1 MTEDSVNEM
10 TTLLLASTQRT
21 VGWVLATVVLVGMGV
36 YLLFSFRIGK
46 REVGSEIDLA
56 PNRMEHADDDE
67 LETRLL
73 DRNLAW
79 SLVTLTVISLILPLY
94 WLMEP
99 ARQDNA
105 AYGWVKRFEKRGANS
120 FEEACVSCHGPGGVG
135 GVASYTLTD
144 ANGGFVAQ
152 VEWKAPSL
160 TTVLSRF
167 DESEVQQIL
176 DYGRPGT
183 PMPAWGL
190 PGGGPLTSQQ
200 VHQLIVYLRSIQL
213 TPEEA
218 AAEVHSGLVAGARA
232 IVKERDSGLTEA
244 DDVNAAAEAWL
255 VQAADPSS
263 NDYAAYGEL
272 LFNNPASQGA
282 NSCARCHTPGFSYGA
297 TSEEATAELIAE
309 WPRLAEAGILTGY
322 QPGLG
327 HVGPSLIGIETH
339 FPTAIGHEDFVRTG
353 SEVGSGYGNARP
365 GTGAMPG
372 FGGRTD
378 DLDVIGTVVRSRI
391 LTPEQIA
398 AIVAY
403 ERSL

>member
-10 TTLLLASTQRT
+10 TTLLLASTQRSI
-21 VGWVLATVVLVGMGV
+21 GWVLATIVLVGMGV
-36 YLLFSFRIGK
+36 YLLFSFRLGK

-56 PNRMEHADDDE
+56 ANRMEHADDDE
-67 LETRLL
+67 LETRVL

-105 AYGWVKRFEKRGANS
+105 AYGWVKRFEKRGANN

-167 DESEVQQIL
+167 DESEVQRIL

-213 TPEEA
+213 SPDEA
-218 AAEVHSGLVAGARA
+218 AAEVHSGLVAGARS
-232 IVKERDSGLTEA
+232 IVTERDPGLNDA
-244 DDVNAAAEAWL
+244 DDVAEAAEAWL

-263 NDYAAYGEL
+263 SDYGAYGEL

-282 NSCARCHTPGFSYGA
+282 NNCARCHTPGFSYGA
-297 TSEEATAELIAE
+297 TGEEATAELMTE
-309 WPRLAEAGILTGY
+309 WPRLAESGILTGY
-322 QPGLG
+322 QPGRG
-327 HVGPSLIGIETH
+327 HVGPSLIGIDTH
-339 FPTAIGHEDFVRTG
+339 FPTAAGHEDFVRTG
-353 SEVGSGYGNARP
+353 SQVGSGYGNARP
-365 GTGAMPG
+365 GTGGMPG

>member
-1 MTEDSVNEM
+1 M
-10 TTLLLASTQRT
+10 TTLLFASTQRT
-21 VGWVLATVVLVGMGV
+21 VGWVLASIVLVGMGV
-36 YLLFSFRIGK
+36 YLLFNFRIGK
-46 REVGSEIDLA
+46 REVGSEIELA
-56 PNRMEHADDDE
+56 PNRVRHADDDQ

-79 SLVTLTVISLILPLY
+79 SLVTLTVVALVLPLY

-135 GVASYTLTD
+135 GVASYTITD
-144 ANGGFVAQ
+144 ADGGFVAQ
-152 VEWKAPSL
+152 VEWKAPAL

-167 DESEVQQIL
+167 DESEVKNIL

-213 TPEEA
+213 SPDEA
-218 AAEVHSGLVAGARA
+218 AAEVQSGLRAGARA
-232 IVKERDSGLTEA
+232 IVTTA
-244 DDVNAAAEAWL
+244 DPTLAGDAVDAAIDAWL
-255 VQAADPSS
+255 AQAVDPASV
-263 NDYAAYGEL
+263 DYLRYGEL
-272 LFNNPASQGA
+272 LFTNPAAQGA
-282 NSCARCHTPGFSYGA
+282 NACARCHTPGFSYGA
-297 TSEEATAELIAE
+297 SGPEATAYLMAE
-309 WPRLAEAGILTGY
+309 WPRLAEAGVLTGY
-322 QPGLG
+322 RSGAG
-327 HVGPSLIGIETH
+327 HVGPSLQGIETH
-339 FPTAIGHEDFVRTG
+339 FPTVGGHEDFVRTG
-353 SEVGSGYGNARP
+353 SEVGTGYGNARS

-391 LTPEQIA
+391 LTPEQIV

>member
-1 MTEDSVNEM
+1 M

-21 VGWVLATVVLVGMGV
+21 VGWVLASIVLVGMGI
-36 YLLFSFRIGK
+36 YLLFNFRIGK
-46 REVGSEIDLA
+46 REVGSEIELA
-56 PNRMEHADDDE
+56 PNRIRHADDDQ

-79 SLVTLTVISLILPLY
+79 SLVTLTVVSLVLPLY

-105 AYGWVKRFEKRGANS
+105 AYGWVKRFERRGANS

-135 GVASYTLTD
+135 GVASYTITD
-144 ANGGFVAQ
+144 ADGGFVAQ
-152 VEWKAPSL
+152 VEWKAPAL

-167 DESEVQQIL
+167 DESEVKNIL

-200 VHQLIVYLRSIQL
+200 IHQLIVYLRSIQL
-213 TPEEA
+213 SPDEA
-218 AAEVHSGLVAGARA
+218 AAEVQSGLRAGARA
-232 IVKERDSGLTEA
+232 IVTTA
-244 DDVNAAAEAWL
+244 DPTLAGDAVDAAIDAWL
-255 VQAADPSS
+255 ARAVDPASD
-263 NDYAAYGEL
+263 DYLRYGEL
-272 LFNNPASQGA
+272 LFTNPAAQGA
-282 NSCARCHTPGFSYGA
+282 NACARCHTPGFSYGA
-297 TSEEATAELIAE
+297 SGPEATAQLMAE
-309 WPRLAEAGILTGY
+309 WPRLAEAGVLTGY
-322 QPGLG
+322 RSGAG
-327 HVGPSLIGIETH
+327 HVGPSLQGIETH
-339 FPTAIGHEDFVRTG
+339 FPTVGGHEDFVRTG
-353 SEVGSGYGNARP
+353 SEVGTGYGNARS

>member
-1 MTEDSVNEM
+1 M

-21 VGWVLATVVLVGMGV
+21 VGWVLASIVLVGMSI
-36 YLLFSFRIGK
+36 YLLFNFRIGK
-46 REVGSEIDLA
+46 REVGSEIELA
-56 PNRMEHADDDE
+56 PNRIRHADDDQ

-79 SLVTLTVISLILPLY
+79 SLVTLTVVSLVLPLY

-105 AYGWVKRFEKRGANS
+105 AYGRVKRFERRGANS

-135 GVASYTLTD
+135 GVASYTITD
-144 ANGGFVAQ
+144 ADGGFVAQ
-152 VEWKAPSL
+152 VEWKAPAL

-167 DESEVQQIL
+167 DESEVKNIL

-213 TPEEA
+213 SPDEA
-218 AAEVHSGLVAGARA
+218 AAEVQSGLRAGARA
-232 IVKERDSGLTEA
+232 IVTTA
-244 DDVNAAAEAWL
+244 DPTLAGDAVDAAIDAWL
-255 VQAADPSS
+255 ARAVDPASD
-263 NDYAAYGEL
+263 DYLRYGEL
-272 LFNNPASQGA
+272 LFTNPAAQGA
-282 NSCARCHTPGFSYGA
+282 NACARCHTPGFSYGA
-297 TSEEATAELIAE
+297 SGPEATAQLMAE
-309 WPRLAEAGILTGY
+309 WPRLAEAGVLTGY
-322 QPGLG
+322 RSGAG
-327 HVGPSLIGIETH
+327 HVGPSLQGIETH
-339 FPTAIGHEDFVRTG
+339 FPTVGGHEDFVRTG
-353 SEVGSGYGNARP
+353 SEVGTGYGNARS

-391 LTPEQIA
+391 LTPEQIV

>member
-1 MTEDSVNEM
+1 M

-21 VGWVLATVVLVGMGV
+21 VGWVLASIVLVGMSI
-36 YLLFSFRIGK
+36 YLLFNFRIGK
-46 REVGSEIDLA
+46 REVGSEIELA
-56 PNRMEHADDDE
+56 PNRIRHADDDL

-79 SLVTLTVISLILPLY
+79 SLVTLTVVSLVLPLY

-105 AYGWVKRFEKRGANS
+105 AYGWVKRFERRGANS

-135 GVASYTLTD
+135 GVASYTITD
-144 ANGGFVAQ
+144 ADGGFVAQ
-152 VEWKAPSL
+152 VEWKAPAL

-167 DESEVQQIL
+167 DESEVKNIL

-213 TPEEA
+213 SPDEA
-218 AAEVHSGLVAGARA
+218 AAEVQSGLRAGARA
-232 IVKERDSGLTEA
+232 IVTTA
-244 DDVNAAAEAWL
+244 DPTLAGDAVDAAIDAWL
-255 VQAADPSS
+255 ARAVDPASD
-263 NDYAAYGEL
+263 DYLRYGEL
-272 LFNNPASQGA
+272 LFTNPAAQGA
-282 NSCARCHTPGFSYGA
+282 NACARCHTPGFSYGA
-297 TSEEATAELIAE
+297 SGPEATAQLMAE
-309 WPRLAEAGILTGY
+309 WPRLAEAGVLTGY
-322 QPGLG
+322 RSGAG
-327 HVGPSLIGIETH
+327 HVGPSLQGIETH
-339 FPTAIGHEDFVRTG
+339 FPTVGGHEDFVRTG
-353 SEVGSGYGNARP
+353 SEVGTGYGNARS

>member
-1 MTEDSVNEM
+1 M

-21 VGWVLATVVLVGMGV
+21 VGWVLASIVLVGMGI

-46 REVGSEIDLA
+46 REVGSEIELA
-56 PNRMEHADDDE
+56 PNRIRHADDDL

-79 SLVTLTVISLILPLY
+79 SLVTLTVVSLVLPLY

-105 AYGWVKRFEKRGANS
+105 AYGWVKRFERRGANS

-135 GVASYTLTD
+135 GVASYTITD
-144 ANGGFVAQ
+144 ADGGFVAQ
-152 VEWKAPSL
+152 VEWKAPAL

-167 DESEVQQIL
+167 DESEVKNIL

-213 TPEEA
+213 SPDEA
-218 AAEVHSGLVAGARA
+218 AAEVQSGLRAGARA
-232 IVKERDSGLTEA
+232 IVTTA
-244 DDVNAAAEAWL
+244 DPTLAGDAVDAAIDAWL
-255 VQAADPSS
+255 ARAVDPASD
-263 NDYAAYGEL
+263 DYLRYGEL
-272 LFNNPASQGA
+272 LFTNPAAQGA
-282 NSCARCHTPGFSYGA
+282 NACARCHTPGFSYGA
-297 TSEEATAELIAE
+297 SGPEATAQLMAE
-309 WPRLAEAGILTGY
+309 WPRLAEAGVLTGY
-322 QPGLG
+322 RSGAG
-327 HVGPSLIGIETH
+327 HVGPSLQGIETH
-339 FPTAIGHEDFVRTG
+339 FPTVGGHEDFVRTG
-353 SEVGSGYGNARP
+353 SEVGTGYGNARS

>member
-244 DDVNAAAEAWL
+244 DDVNVAAEAWL

>member
-1 MTEDSVNEM
+1 M

-21 VGWVLATVVLVGMGV
+21 VGWVLVSIVLVGMGI
-36 YLLFSFRIGK
+36 YLLFNFRIGK
-46 REVGSEIDLA
+46 REVGSEIELA
-56 PNRMEHADDDE
+56 PNRIRHADDDL

-79 SLVTLTVISLILPLY
+79 SLVTLTVVSLVLPLY

-105 AYGWVKRFEKRGANS
+105 AYGWVKRFERRGANS

-135 GVASYTLTD
+135 GVASYTITD
-144 ANGGFVAQ
+144 ADGGFVAQ
-152 VEWKAPSL
+152 VEWKAPAL

-167 DESEVQQIL
+167 DESEVKNIL

-213 TPEEA
+213 SPDEA
-218 AAEVHSGLVAGARA
+218 AAEVQSGLRAGARA
-232 IVKERDSGLTEA
+232 IVTTA
-244 DDVNAAAEAWL
+244 DPTLAGDAVDAAIDAWL
-255 VQAADPSS
+255 ARAVDPASD
-263 NDYAAYGEL
+263 DYLRYGEL
-272 LFNNPASQGA
+272 LFTNPAAQGA
-282 NSCARCHTPGFSYGA
+282 NACARCHTPGFSYGA
-297 TSEEATAELIAE
+297 SGPEATAQLMAE
-309 WPRLAEAGILTGY
+309 WPRLAEAGVLTGY
-322 QPGLG
+322 RSGAG
-327 HVGPSLIGIETH
+327 HVGPSLQGIETH
-339 FPTAIGHEDFVRTG
+339 FPTVGGHEDFVRTG
-353 SEVGSGYGNARP
+353 SEVGTGYGNARS

>member
-1 MTEDSVNEM
+1 M

-21 VGWVLATVVLVGMGV
+21 VGWVLASIVLVGMGT
-36 YLLFSFRIGK
+36 YLLFNFRIGK
-46 REVGSEIDLA
+46 REVGSEIELA
-56 PNRMEHADDDE
+56 PNRVRHADDDL

-79 SLVTLTVISLILPLY
+79 SLVTLTVVALVLPLY

-135 GVASYTLTD
+135 GVASYTITD
-144 ANGGFVAQ
+144 ADGGFVAQ
-152 VEWKAPSL
+152 VEWKAPAL

-167 DESEVQQIL
+167 DESEVKNIL

-213 TPEEA
+213 SPDEA
-218 AAEVHSGLVAGARA
+218 AAEVQSGLRAGARA
-232 IVKERDSGLTEA
+232 IVTTA
-244 DDVNAAAEAWL
+244 DPTLAGDAVDAAIDAWL
-255 VQAADPSS
+255 ARAVDPASD
-263 NDYAAYGEL
+263 DYLRYGEL
-272 LFNNPASQGA
+272 LFTNPAAQGA
-282 NSCARCHTPGFSYGA
+282 NACARCHTPGFSYGA
-297 TSEEATAELIAE
+297 SGPEATAQLMAE
-309 WPRLAEAGILTGY
+309 WPRLAEAGVLTGY
-322 QPGLG
+322 RSGAG
-327 HVGPSLIGIETH
+327 HVGPSLQGIETH
-339 FPTAIGHEDFVRTG
+339 FPTVGGHEDFVRTG
-353 SEVGSGYGNARP
+353 SEVGTGYGNARS

-391 LTPEQIA
+391 LTPEQIV

>member
-1 MTEDSVNEM
+1 M

-21 VGWVLATVVLVGMGV
+21 VGWVLASIVLVGMSI
-36 YLLFSFRIGK
+36 YLLFNFRIGK
-46 REVGSEIDLA
+46 REVGSEIELA
-56 PNRMEHADDDE
+56 PNRIRHADDDQ

-79 SLVTLTVISLILPLY
+79 SLVTLTVVSLVLPLY

-105 AYGWVKRFEKRGANS
+105 AYGWVKRFERRGANS

-135 GVASYTLTD
+135 GVASYTITD
-144 ANGGFVAQ
+144 ADGGFVAQ
-152 VEWKAPSL
+152 VEWKAPAL

-167 DESEVQQIL
+167 DESEVKNIL

-213 TPEEA
+213 SPDEA
-218 AAEVHSGLVAGARA
+218 AAEVQSGLRAGARA
-232 IVKERDSGLTEA
+232 IVTTA
-244 DDVNAAAEAWL
+244 DPTLAGDAVDAAIDAWL
-255 VQAADPSS
+255 ARAVDPASD
-263 NDYAAYGEL
+263 DYLRYGEL
-272 LFNNPASQGA
+272 LFTNPAAQGA
-282 NSCARCHTPGFSYGA
+282 NACARCHTPGFSYGA
-297 TSEEATAELIAE
+297 SGPEATAQLMAE
-309 WPRLAEAGILTGY
+309 WPRLAEAGVLTGY
-322 QPGLG
+322 RSGAG
-327 HVGPSLIGIETH
+327 HVGPSLQGIETH
-339 FPTAIGHEDFVRTG
+339 FPTVGGHEDFVRTG
-353 SEVGSGYGNARP
+353 SEVGTGYGNARS

>member
-1 MTEDSVNEM
+1 M

-21 VGWVLATVVLVGMGV
+21 VGWVLASIVLVGMGI

-46 REVGSEIDLA
+46 REVGSEIELA
-56 PNRMEHADDDE
+56 PNRVRHADDDL

-79 SLVTLTVISLILPLY
+79 SLVTLTVVALVLPLY

-135 GVASYTLTD
+135 GVSSYTITD
-144 ANGGFVAQ
+144 ADGGFVAQ
-152 VEWKAPSL
+152 VEWKAPAL

-167 DESEVQQIL
+167 DESEVKNIL

-213 TPEEA
+213 SPDEA
-218 AAEVHSGLVAGARA
+218 AAEVQSGLRAGARA
-232 IVKERDSGLTEA
+232 SVTTA
-244 DDVNAAAEAWL
+244 DPTLAGDAVDAAIDAWL
-255 VQAADPSS
+255 ARAVDPASD
-263 NDYAAYGEL
+263 DYLRYGEL
-272 LFNNPASQGA
+272 LFTNPAAQGA
-282 NSCARCHTPGFSYGA
+282 NACARCHTPGFSYGA
-297 TSEEATAELIAE
+297 SGPEATAQLMAE
-309 WPRLAEAGILTGY
+309 WPRLAEAGVLTGY
-322 QPGLG
+322 RSGAG
-327 HVGPSLIGIETH
+327 HVGPSLQGIETH
-339 FPTAIGHEDFVRTG
+339 FPTVGGHEDFVRTG
-353 SEVGSGYGNARP
+353 SEVGTGYGNARS

>member
-1 MTEDSVNEM
+1 M
-10 TTLLLASTQRT
+10 TTLLIASTQRT
-21 VGWVLATVVLVGMGV
+21 VGWVLASIVLVGMSI
-36 YLLFSFRIGK
+36 YLLFNFRIGK
-46 REVGSEIDLA
+46 REVGSEIELA
-56 PNRMEHADDDE
+56 PNRIRHADDDQ

-79 SLVTLTVISLILPLY
+79 SLVTLTVGSLVLPLY

-105 AYGWVKRFEKRGANS
+105 AYGWVKRFERRGANS

-135 GVASYTLTD
+135 GVASYTITD
-144 ANGGFVAQ
+144 ADGGFVAQ
-152 VEWKAPSL
+152 VEWKAPAL

-167 DESEVQQIL
+167 DESEVKNIL

-213 TPEEA
+213 SPDEA
-218 AAEVHSGLVAGARA
+218 AAEVQSGLRAGARA
-232 IVKERDSGLTEA
+232 IVTTA
-244 DDVNAAAEAWL
+244 DPTLAGDAVDAAIDAWL
-255 VQAADPSS
+255 ARAVDPASD
-263 NDYAAYGEL
+263 DYLRYGEL
-272 LFNNPASQGA
+272 LFTNPAAQGA
-282 NSCARCHTPGFSYGA
+282 NACARCHTPGFSYGA
-297 TSEEATAELIAE
+297 SGPEATAQLMAE
-309 WPRLAEAGILTGY
+309 WPRLAEAGVLTGY
-322 QPGLG
+322 RSGAG
-327 HVGPSLIGIETH
+327 HVGPSLQGIETH
-339 FPTAIGHEDFVRTG
+339 FPTVGGHEDFVRTG
-353 SEVGSGYGNARP
+353 SEVGTGYGNARS

>member
-1 MTEDSVNEM
+1 M

-21 VGWVLATVVLVGMGV
+21 VGWVLASIVLVGMGI
-36 YLLFSFRIGK
+36 YLLFNFRIGK
-46 REVGSEIDLA
+46 REVGSEIELA
-56 PNRMEHADDDE
+56 PNRISHADDDL

-79 SLVTLTVISLILPLY
+79 SLVTLTVVSLVLPLY

-135 GVASYTLTD
+135 GVASFTIAGAD
-144 ANGGFVAQ
+144 GGFVAQ
-152 VEWKAPSL
+152 VDWKAPAL

-167 DESEVQQIL
+167 SESEVEHIL
-176 DYGRPGT
+176 NYGRPGS

-190 PGGGPLTSQQ
+190 AGGGPMTSQQ
-200 VHQLIVYLRSIQL
+200 IHQLIVYLRSIQL
-213 TPEEA
+213 SPEDA
-218 AAEVHSGLVAGARA
+218 AAEVASGLEVGARA
-232 IVKERDSGLTEA
+232 IVTERDSGLTDSA
-244 DDVNAAAEAWL
+244 DIAVAVDAWL
-255 VQAADPSS
+255 AQAADPTSS
-263 NDYAAYGEL
+263 DYLAYGEL
-272 LFNNPASQGA
+272 LFNNPVAQGA

-297 TSEEATAELIAE
+297 SSSTATAQLISE
-309 WPRLAEAGILTGY
+309 WPLLAETGILTGY
-322 QPGLG
+322 QPGAG
-327 HVGPSLIGIETH
+327 HVGPSLAGVETH
-339 FPTAIGHEDFVRTG
+339 FPTVGGHEDFVRTG
-353 SEVGSGYGNARP
+353 SEVGTGYGNARS

>member
-1 MTEDSVNEM
+1 M

-21 VGWVLATVVLVGMGV
+21 VGWVLASIVLVGMSI
-36 YLLFSFRIGK
+36 YLLFNFRIGK
-46 REVGSEIDLA
+46 REVGSEIELA
-56 PNRMEHADDDE
+56 PNRIRHADDDQ

-79 SLVTLTVISLILPLY
+79 SLVTLTVVSLVLPLY

-135 GVASYTLTD
+135 GVASYTITD
-144 ANGGFVAQ
+144 ADGGFVAQ
-152 VEWKAPSL
+152 VEWKAPAL

-167 DESEVQQIL
+167 DESEVKNIL

-213 TPEEA
+213 SPDEA
-218 AAEVHSGLVAGARA
+218 AAEVQSGLRAGARA
-232 IVKERDSGLTEA
+232 IVTTA
-244 DDVNAAAEAWL
+244 DPTLAGDAVDAAIDAWL
-255 VQAADPSS
+255 ARAVDPASD
-263 NDYAAYGEL
+263 DYLRYGEL
-272 LFNNPASQGA
+272 LFTNPAAQGA
-282 NSCARCHTPGFSYGA
+282 NACARCHTPGFSYGA
-297 TSEEATAELIAE
+297 SGPEATAQLMAE
-309 WPRLAEAGILTGY
+309 WPRLAEAGVLTGY
-322 QPGLG
+322 RSGAG
-327 HVGPSLIGIETH
+327 HVGPSLQGIETH
-339 FPTAIGHEDFVRTG
+339 FPTVGGHEDFVRTG
-353 SEVGSGYGNARP
+353 SEVGTGYGNARS

>member
-1 MTEDSVNEM
+1 M

-21 VGWVLATVVLVGMGV
+21 VGWVLASIVLVGMSI
-36 YLLFSFRIGK
+36 YLLFNFRIGK
-46 REVGSEIDLA
+46 REVGSEIELA
-56 PNRMEHADDDE
+56 PNRIRHADDDQ

-79 SLVTLTVISLILPLY
+79 SLVTLTVVSLVLPLY

-105 AYGWVKRFEKRGANS
+105 AYGWVKRFERRGANS

-135 GVASYTLTD
+135 GVASYTITD
-144 ANGGFVAQ
+144 ADGGFVAQ
-152 VEWKAPSL
+152 VEWKAPAL

-167 DESEVQQIL
+167 DESEMKNIL

-213 TPEEA
+213 SPDEA
-218 AAEVHSGLVAGARA
+218 AAEVQSGLRAGARA
-232 IVKERDSGLTEA
+232 IVTTA
-244 DDVNAAAEAWL
+244 DPTLAGDAVDAAIDAWL
-255 VQAADPSS
+255 ARAVDPASD
-263 NDYAAYGEL
+263 DYLRYGEL
-272 LFNNPASQGA
+272 LFTNPAAQGA
-282 NSCARCHTPGFSYGA
+282 NACARCHTPGFSYGA
-297 TSEEATAELIAE
+297 SGPEATAQLMAE
-309 WPRLAEAGILTGY
+309 WPRLAEAGVLTGY
-322 QPGLG
+322 RSGAG
-327 HVGPSLIGIETH
+327 HVGPSLQGIETH
-339 FPTAIGHEDFVRTG
+339 FPTVGGHEDFVRTG
-353 SEVGSGYGNARP
+353 SEVGTGYGNARS

-391 LTPEQIA
+391 LTPEQIV

>member
-1 MTEDSVNEM
+1 M

-21 VGWVLATVVLVGMGV
+21 VGWVLASIVLVGMSI
-36 YLLFSFRIGK
+36 YLLFNFRIGK
-46 REVGSEIDLA
+46 REVGSEIELA
-56 PNRMEHADDDE
+56 PNRIRHADDDL

-79 SLVTLTVISLILPLY
+79 SLVTLTVVSLVLPLY

-135 GVASYTLTD
+135 GVASYTITD
-144 ANGGFVAQ
+144 ADGGFVAQ
-152 VEWKAPSL
+152 VEWKAPAL

-167 DESEVQQIL
+167 DESEVKNIL

-213 TPEEA
+213 SPDEA
-218 AAEVHSGLVAGARA
+218 AAEVQSGLRAGARA
-232 IVKERDSGLTEA
+232 IVTTA
-244 DDVNAAAEAWL
+244 DPTLAGDAVDAAIDAWL
-255 VQAADPSS
+255 ARAVDPASD
-263 NDYAAYGEL
+263 DYLRYGEL
-272 LFNNPASQGA
+272 LFTNPAAQGA
-282 NSCARCHTPGFSYGA
+282 NACARCHTPGFSYGA
-297 TSEEATAELIAE
+297 SGPEATAQLMAE
-309 WPRLAEAGILTGY
+309 WPRLAEAGVLTGY
-322 QPGLG
+322 RSGAG
-327 HVGPSLIGIETH
+327 HVGPSLQGIETH
-339 FPTAIGHEDFVRTG
+339 FPTVGGHEDFVRTG
-353 SEVGSGYGNARP
+353 SEVGTGYGNARS